1 MLAGS
6 EQKQHWSLTFPWTIV
21 ALARRVYLLCPWAP
35 LAHTMQPACRAPWY
49 VHSLARRRS
58 SSCASSGRAS
68 LKKKIDR
75 TEQGET
81 ARLAEKPEVE
91 AGVCAVRRV
100 SSQARSL
107 GNEERAGNCT
117 QSFGAHFTY
126 VDVVVLKIP

>member
-1 MLAGS
+1 MGATGTHHAARMSGS
-6 EQKQHWSLTFPWTIV
+6 LVCAFVGAQAVLVLWGLWKG
-21 ALARRVYLLCPWAP
+21 
-35 LAHTMQPACRAPWY
+35 QP
-49 VHSLARRRS
+49 
-58 SSCASSGRAS
+58 
-68 LKKKIDR
+68 KKKIDR